1 MRNNS
6 NITVTAIGD
15 ARGGNVKIDT
25 RALIAGTNSDITA
38 NAVSSEAGRVE
49 ITAPEGLFGTRS
61 RREGNPGSN
70 LTSDI
75 TATSLAGPQLDGEVL
90 LNTPDVDPAQGVVQL
105 PNTIANPDAIAQ
117 ICPGQ
122 QQSGTDKTFT
132 RIGRG
137 LPANPAETLSN
148 GSAAVG
154 LADAVAPVEQR
165 TRTAAPQQAHPTSV
179 PILSAQGWAVNRKGE
194 VIFTANPAAVTFH
207 SPFNP
212 TRGCYGR

>member
-49 ITAPEGLFGTRS
+49 ITAPEGLLGTRS

-75 TATSLAGPQLDGEVL
+75 TATSLAGPQLDGELL
-90 LNTPDVDPAQGVVQL
+90 LNTPDVDPTQGVVQL
-105 PNTIANPDAIAQ
+105 PDTIANPDAIAQ

-122 QQSGTDKTFT
+122 QQPGTDKTFT

-137 LPANPAETLSN
+137 LPANPAGILTN

-165 TRTAAPQQAHPTSV
+165 TRAAAPQQAGPTPA

-194 VIFTANPAAVTFH
+194 VIFTANPAAVTLH

-212 TRGCYGR
+212 NRGCYGR

>member
-6 NITVTAIGD
+6 NITVTATGD

-75 TATSLAGPQLDGEVL
+75 TATSLAGLQLDGEVL
-90 LNTPDVDPAQGVVQL
+90 LNTPDVDPTQGVVQL
-105 PNTIANPDAIAQ
+105 PDTIANPDAIAQ

-122 QQSGTDKTFT
+122 RQSGTDKTFT

-165 TRTAAPQQAHPTSV
+165 TRTAAPQQARPTPA
-179 PILSAQGWAVNRKGE
+179 PIVSAQGWAVNRKGE
-194 VIFTANPAAVTFH
+194 VIFTANPAAVNLH